1 VRVKYPMGPHLK
13 RRWALWQWI
22 DIPSTEHPELVYL
35 RRLRVVQTPWF
46 SVLVHWINEPDAGRH
61 PHDHPW
67 PFCSFV
73 LRGFYHEE
81 VWPST
86 NAFYKYRIPPLQHF
100 HQRWSIHKMGLDAAH
115 RIVLVS
121 PRLMTL
127 VLTGKRHYKFS
138 FWTPDGQIPYDKM
151 VPREVNDVE

>member
-1 VRVKYPMGPHLK
+1 MKVKYPMGPHLA
-13 RRWALWQWI
+13 RRWALGQWM
-22 DIPSTEHPELVYL
+22 DIPSAHNADGVYL

-46 SVLVHWINEPDAGRH
+46 SVLVHWINEPDTGRY

-86 NAFYKYRIPPLQHF
+86 KSFYQQGSPPQEHT
-100 HQRWSIHKMGLDAAH
+100 HHRWSVHRMGLDAAH
-115 RIVLVS
+115 RITQVS

-127 VLTGKRHYKFS
+127 VLTGKRYYKFS
-138 FWTPDGQIPYDKM
+138 FWTPLGKVPYDKM
-151 VPREVNDVE
+151 IPAEVNDVE